1 MAIIAII
8 LGSFVGLFG
17 AILGWAFLG
26 MTVVTAITFYLGCSI
41 GTLLIAVSA
50 AALRDEP
57 AMDSA
62 I

>member
-1 MAIIAII
+1 
-8 LGSFVGLFG
+8 
-17 AILGWAFLG
+17 

-57 AMDSA
+57 AMNPA

>member
-8 LGSFVGLFG
+8 LGSIVGLFG

>member
-8 LGSFVGLFG
+8 LGSIVGLFG

-26 MTVVTAITFYLGCSI
+26 MTVLTAITFYLGCSI
-41 GTLLIAVSA
+41 GTLLIAVTA
-50 AALRDEP
+50 EALRDEP